1 MVTRKSNSESAKNP
15 LIIGVLLLLVSL
27 SLAGCTFE
35 KVRPWERG
43 RLANPVMVRDANP
56 AQALLEQHTYSS
68 KETTAGGYSAGAG
81 GCGCN

>member
-1 MVTRKSNSESAKNP
+1 MEPGLRSLKSS
-15 LIIGVLLLLVSL
+15 LLLGVLLVFTMLKT
-27 SLAGCTFE
+27 GCSYE
-35 KVRPWERG
+35 NVRPWERG

-56 AQALLEQHTYSS
+56 AQAILEQHTYSS

>member
-1 MVTRKSNSESAKNP
+1 MKPYTLCVFM
-15 LIIGVLLLLVSL
+15 LLLGAMS
-27 SLAGCTFE
+27 SGCTFE

-68 KETTAGGYSAGAG
+68 KETTSGGYSAGAG

>member
-1 MVTRKSNSESAKNP
+1 MGRKRNRG
-15 LIIGVLLLLVSL
+15 LIVKHAYLTGLSFLVVSVLLS
-27 SLAGCTFE
+27 GCTFE

-43 RLANPVMVRDANP
+43 RLANPVMIRDANP
-56 AQALLEQHTYSS
+56 AQAVLEQHTYSS

>member
-1 MVTRKSNSESAKNP
+1 MALWLMLWLALP
-15 LIIGVLLLLVSL
+15 LVS
-27 SLAGCTFE
+27 GCSYE

-43 RLANPVMVRDANP
+43 RLANPVMIRDANP

-68 KETTAGGYSAGAG
+68 KETTSGGYSAGAG

>member
-1 MVTRKSNSESAKNP
+1 VKPYIWCVITLLIMVTGS
-15 LIIGVLLLLVSL
+15 
-27 SLAGCTFE
+27 GCTYE

-56 AQALLEQHTYSS
+56 AQSLLEQHTYSS
-68 KETTAGGYSAGAG
+68 KETTSGGYSAGAG